1 MTNSAAIYPGTFD
14 PVTLGHEDVI
24 ERAARLF
31 GRLTV
36 AVSAGRG
43 AKQPLFSLE
52 ERMEMLRMVTA
63 RLPNVEVA
71 AFDGLLVDYARA
83 RGCAVLVRGLRAFS
97 DFEYEFQMAL
107 ANRKMAAD
115 VETMFLM
122 PKADYSYVSS
132 SIVREVA
139 ALGGAIDEFVS
150 PEVAAVLARRF
161 PQLKS

>member
-1 MTNSAAIYPGTFD
+1 MTNSTAIYPGTFD

-52 ERMEMLRMVTA
+52 ERMEMLRTVTA
-63 RLPNVEVA
+63 RLPNVEVDT
-71 AFDGLLVDYARA
+71 FDGLLVDYARA

-115 VETMFLM
+115 VETVFLM

-139 ALGGAIDEFVS
+139 ALGGAIREFVS

-161 PQLKS
+161 PQLKP

>member
-1 MTNSAAIYPGTFD
+1 MTNSTAIYPGTFD

-52 ERMEMLRMVTA
+52 ERMEMLRTVTA
-63 RLPNVEVA
+63 RLPNVEVDT
-71 AFDGLLVDYARA
+71 FDGLLVDYARA

-107 ANRKMAAD
+107 ANRKMVAD
-115 VETMFLM
+115 VETVFLM

-139 ALGGAIDEFVS
+139 ALGGAIREFVS

-161 PQLKS
+161 PQLKP

>member
-1 MTNSAAIYPGTFD
+1 MSTAIYPGTFD

-43 AKQPLFSLE
+43 AKAPLFSLE
-52 ERMEMLRMVTA
+52 ERMEMLRSVTA

-71 AFDGLLVDYARA
+71 SFDGLLVDYARA
-83 RGCAVLVRGLRAFS
+83 CGCTVLVRGLRAFS

-107 ANRKMAAD
+107 ANRKLAED
-115 VETMFLM
+115 VETVFLM

-139 ALGGAIDEFVS
+139 ALGGAIGEFVS
-150 PEVAAVLARRF
+150 PPVAALLARRF
-161 PQLKS
+161 PQVKS